1 MDSLL
6 SGLFGDQGDETA
18 QRAKADDFV
27 QRVETGDPTQGFSDE
42 EAVRNYSAVANRLSP
57 NELEDAA
64 SQALERFSPEQRREF
79 ASLLEKHS
87 DVQPGSVNAEDPR
100 QVAHL
105 SSQLQSQSP
114 DGLVGLLGGGSLDSI
129 LGGLLGGGQSGTGG
143 GGVVNDLLGGLL
155 GGDKGDSRGSSTASS
170 GGTSDLLNNPIAKAV
185 LAAIAAMAMKKFM
198 GAGGGDA
205 SRRPDGLQG
214 GETRRA

>member
-6 SGLFGDQGDETA
+6 GGLFGNQDDETT
-18 QRAKADDFV
+18 QKAKADDFV
-27 QRVETGDPTQGFSDE
+27 QRVESGDPTQGYSDE
-42 EAVRNYSAVANRLSP
+42 EAVKNYHAVASRLAP

-87 DVQPGSVNAEDPR
+87 GAQPGTVNADDPR
-100 QVAHL
+100 QVAQL
-105 SSQLQSQSP
+105 TSKLQSQSP
-114 DGLVGLLGGGSLDSI
+114 DGLVGLLGGGSLDSV
-129 LGGLLGGGQSGTGG
+129 LGGLLGGGQSGSGG

-155 GGDKGDSRGSSTASS
+155 GGGKSDSASTSS
-170 GGTSDLLNNPIAKAV
+170 GSTGGVGDLLNNPIAKAV

-198 GAGGGDA
+198 GAGGGSTDR
-205 SRRPDGLQG
+205 SGGLQG
-214 GETRRA
+214 GETRRT